1 MPTQHVATLLGATCC
16 VRLAT
21 VLRHVGCCWLKFSW
35 ANNTQHVAT
44 RRNTV
49 AKRTQHVAPNNV
61 ATCCVGMLQSFGW
74 GFRVHA
80 VTSSMTLTI
89 TEVSPRSGGAASI
102 ECWRAIFSISCYLHM
117 DSVHDEPMTGQENQK
132 RVVLRI
138 YLSFISNHQ
147 QNYIKGHVYCNPRAF
162 LIKHLICYN
171 FSRISRIPETTSQY
185 PVSQ

>member
-1 MPTQHVATLLGATCC
+1 MHLSWKVLLTEAKTQCGIQKCKVP
-16 VRLAT
+16 
-21 VLRHVGCCWLKFSW
+21 
-35 ANNTQHVAT
+35 
-44 RRNTV
+44 
-49 AKRTQHVAPNNV
+49 AKRSQHANANICRNTQHVAPNNV
-61 ATCCVGMLQSFGW
+61 ETCCVGMLQSFGW

-80 VTSSMTLTI
+80 VTSSMTLTCAI

-102 ECWRAIFSISCYLHM
+102 ECWRAIFNISCYLHM

-185 PVSQ
+185 PVS